1 LALFTNQFPARLNT
15 FFARDVKA
23 LLDHGIDVEVFP
35 IYPED
40 PALWACVPGFLGP
53 DKLPR
58 SKVHHCD
65 LGMLGVLQ
73 NLIACLRQPHCFHD
87 VARIMVSSL
96 KYGPV
101 PLIKSA
107 YAALKAFRWHQENR
121 AEFDFVLSYW
131 GNFSATAA
139 YLFHRL
145 SGSRAGF
152 GFYLHAGVDLYR
164 DQVFLR
170 EKMNYADVVF
180 VVCEFNRQFIRQ
192 LYPQDFDALN
202 PKIQLHHLGVDLE
215 ELKFVAEGR
224 EPATLLGV
232 GTHHW
237 RKGFDYV
244 VRAAAKIKA
253 AGTPVKLRLIGEGP
267 ETPRLRRLARELGI
281 AQDVVFEG
289 WLPFEA
295 VAEKMR
301 RATVF
306 VHASPDLGDAV
317 PTVIKEAMAVGLPV
331 VATSV
336 AGIPE
341 LLDQGRCGLLVAPKN
356 VDALAKA
363 ATQLLENH
371 SLRTVLARQARAYAE
386 GMFNQEVNGARLAES
401 IKQICRSHKPGDVAF
416 SC

>member
-1 LALFTNQFPARLNT
+1 MRLALFTNQFPARLNT

-23 LLDHGIDVEVFP
+23 LMDHGIDVEVFP

-40 PALWACVPGFLGP
+40 SALWNCVPDFLGEG
-53 DKLPR
+53 KLPR
-58 SKVHHCD
+58 HKVHHSD
-65 LGMLGVLQ
+65 LGILGGLRSLIPGLQ
-73 NLIACLRQPHCFHD
+73 QPHGLHD
-87 VARIMVSSL
+87 VARIMASSL
-96 KYGPV
+96 AYGPS
-101 PLIKSA
+101 PFIKST
-107 YAALKAFRWHQENR
+107 YAALKAVRWYQENH

-170 EKMNYADVVF
+170 EKLSYADVVF

-192 LYPQDFDALN
+192 LYPQDFAALN
-202 PKIQLHHLGVDLE
+202 PKIQLHHLGLDLKA
-215 ELKFVAEGR
+215 LKFVADGR
-224 EPATLLGV
+224 DPTTLLGV
-232 GTHHW
+232 GTHNW

-244 VRAAAKIKA
+244 IRATAAIKA
-253 AGTPVKLRLIGEGP
+253 AGTTVKLRLIGEGP
-267 ETPRLRRLARELGI
+267 ETPRLRRLADELGI
-281 AQDVVFEG
+281 AEDVIFEG

-295 VAEKMR
+295 VADQMR
-301 RATVF
+301 RATVL

-331 VATSV
+331 VATAV

-341 LLDQGRCGLLVAPKN
+341 LLDEGRCGMLVAPKD
-356 VDALAKA
+356 VAALAKSA
-363 ATQLLENH
+363 KQLLENA
-371 SLRTVLARQARAYAE
+371 SLRTALARQARAFAE
-386 GMFNQEVNGARLAES
+386 SNFDQSVNGMRLAES
-401 IKQICRSHKPGDVAF
+401 IKQLCRF
-416 SC
+416 

>member
-1 LALFTNQFPARLNT
+1 VKLALFTNQFPARLNT
-15 FFARDVKA
+15 FFARDVRA
-23 LLDHGIDVEVFP
+23 LLDHGFEVEVFP

-40 PALWACVPGFLGP
+40 PALWACVPDFLGP
-53 DKLPR
+53 EKLPPHV
-58 SKVHHCD
+58 VHHCN
-65 LGMLGVLQ
+65 LGMLGGLRSILDSLRYPPFAWESARVLASA
-73 NLIACLRQPHCFHD
+73 LE
-87 VARIMVSSL
+87 
-96 KYGPV
+96 YGPAPV
-101 PLIKSA
+101 IKSA
-107 YAALKAFRWHQENR
+107 YAALKAFRWRQESPVN
-121 AEFDFVLSYW
+121 FDFVLSYW

-145 SGSRAGF
+145 SRSRAGF

-170 EKMNYADVVF
+170 EKLRYADVVF

-202 PKIQLHHLGVDLE
+202 PKIRLHHLGVDLE
-215 ELKFVAEGR
+215 ELAFVDTGR

-244 VRAAAKIKA
+244 VRAAAKIKS

-267 ETPRLRRLARELGI
+267 ETPRLRRLAQELGI

-289 WLPFEA
+289 WLQFEA
-295 VAEKMR
+295 VADKMR
-301 RATVF
+301 RATVL
-306 VHASPDLGDAV
+306 VHAPPDLGDAV

-336 AGIPE
+336 AGTPE
-341 LLDQGRCGLLVAPKN
+341 LLDCGRCGFLVPPRD
-356 VDALAKA
+356 VEALGLAVK
-363 ATQLLENH
+363 QLLENA
-371 SLRTVLARQARAYAE
+371 SLRAELSRRARAFAE
-386 GMFNQEVNGARLAES
+386 RMFNQAVNGAQLAETFQAVRRAS
-401 IKQICRSHKPGDVAF
+401 APRC
-416 SC
+416 